1 MSGPT
6 DAQHYEVLR
15 DRYLRLRAAAQ
26 QVIDAASYDGE
37 DARVYAC
44 QLRDLKRELAG
55 EPQPHGLKFMSVS

>member
-1 MSGPT
+1 VSGPI
-6 DAQHYEVLR
+6 DAQRYEVLR

-26 QVIDAASYDGE
+26 QVIDAASYGE
-37 DARVYAC
+37 DARVHAC